1 VIHLFTRSNKVR
13 SVGAAVIIAIAVLA
27 VVEIAL
33 QIRAQQRTGESVFS
47 LMLGQSTYTRH
58 PQLDLRIL
66 RPSSIIKGTRQTIVT
81 NRYGLRGED
90 FEPDPPP
97 GELRIALLGASTIMG
112 ANAPTDDQT
121 SSAALQRLLN
131 AQMRDD
137 HKVRVVNA
145 GLGGTTLLSQSL
157 LLARLLPGMGIK
169 QVVWYPGTN
178 DIGCVAAATA
188 TNSDPVRLPWLAI
201 PKWTLTADLIVKNT
215 AFLRRNNAAAHQ
227 SLRPDFDP
235 AIARRQLVNGIVAAR
250 KHHLSVV
257 LVTSATS
264 FRSDMP
270 DSLISSR
277 AASALFFRPCL
288 TGPALAAAV
297 DELNDVLRKVAD
309 ETGVPIIDA
318 ARLFPPDSALFGD
331 ASHFS
336 IAGEEFFAAVLAGEL
351 KRQGLLTDAAA
362 P

>member
-1 VIHLFTRSNKVR
+1 VV
-13 SVGAAVIIAIAVLA
+13 IAIAVLA
-27 VVEIAL
+27 LIEIAL
-33 QIRAQQRTGESVFS
+33 QVRAQQRTGESVFS

-90 FEPDPPP
+90 FEPEPPA

-112 ANAPTDDQT
+112 AHAPTNDQT

-131 AQMRDD
+131 AEPSDR
-137 HKVRVVNA
+137 KVRVVNA
-145 GLGGTTLLSQSL
+145 GLGGTTLLSQSQL
-157 LLARLLPGMGIK
+157 LTGLLPGLGVK

-178 DIGCVAAATA
+178 DIGCAASAVAK
-188 TNSDPVRLPWLAI
+188 NSSAVRLPWLAV
-201 PKWTLTADLIVKNT
+201 PKWALTPDLIVKNT
-215 AFLRRNNAAAHQ
+215 AFLRRNNTAASQ
-227 SLRPDFDP
+227 SLRPGFDR
-235 AIARRQLVNGIVAAR
+235 ATARRQIEDGLVAAKR
-250 KHHLSVV
+250 HHLSVV

-264 FRSDMP
+264 FRSGMP

-288 TGPALAAAV
+288 SGPELAAAV
-297 DELNDVLRKVAD
+297 DELNDVLRKVAAD
-309 ETGVPIIDA
+309 NGVPIIDA
-318 ARLFPPDSALFGD
+318 ARLVPPDSALFGD

-336 IAGEEFFAAVLAGEL
+336 TEGEEVFAAVLAREL
-351 KRQGLLTDAAA
+351 KRQALLTSAVAQ
-362 P
+362 